1 MSEEVR
7 VRFAPSPT
15 GFLHIGGV
23 RTALFNWLFARHN
36 KGTFILR
43 IEDTDRERSTE
54 DSIQEI
60 IESMRWLGLDW
71 DEGPFRQME
80 RQSLYA
86 QKVQELLDGQKA
98 YRCYC
103 SPEELEAKRQAAQAR
118 KEKPRYDGTC
128 RDRKDPPDAPHV
140 VRFKCPP
147 TGNVVVND
155 LLRGN
160 VTFDLAE
167 LDDFILLRTDGTPT
181 YNFVVVV
188 DDADMRITHVIRGDD
203 HLSNTPRQALMYD
216 ALGFPR
222 PQFAHL
228 SMILGPDKTR
238 LSKRHGATATLAY
251 RDMGYLPNALINY
264 LARLGWSHGD
274 QEIFTTEEMIE
285 HFSLEHVTIS
295 AAVFN
300 PEKLKWVN
308 EQWIQKMPALELAK
322 HLEPILVREKVLP
335 EGHGK
340 TLADIATVIPSLQQ
354 RAKTLIEMAHGAEF
368 YLKNVDVSI
377 KFSLG
382 LRFKAEA
389 EVIRNE
395 KVIKEEKP
403 FSPEAEIDEKAVKKF
418 LTPEIKPLFEKLV
431 AGLEAMD
438 EPLDHDAVEALFKQT
453 IEEAGLKLGKLAQP
467 VRVALTG
474 KTASPGIYDVVLLL
488 GKQKTVERLGSAV
501 HIISTLKE

>member
-36 KGTFILR
+36 NGTFILR

-60 IESMRWLGLDW
+60 IESMEWLGLDW

-80 RQSLYA
+80 RQNLYA

-128 RDRKDPPDAPHV
+128 RDRKDQPDAPHV

-147 TGNVVVND
+147 AGNVVVND

-251 RDMGYLPNALINY
+251 RDMGYLPNGLVNY

-300 PEKLKWVN
+300 PEKLEWVN
-308 EQWIQKMPALELAK
+308 EQWIQKMPAPDLAK

-368 YLKNVDVSI
+368 YLKEEVTFDQ
-377 KFSLG
+377 
-382 LRFKAEA
+382 KA
-389 EVIRNE
+389 R
-395 KVIKEEKP
+395 
-403 FSPEAEIDEKAVKKF
+403 DKF
-418 LTPEIKPLFEKLV
+418 LKPEVKPLFDKLV
-431 AGLEAMD
+431 AGLETMD
-438 EPLDHDAVEALFKQT
+438 EPLDHDAIETLFKQT
-453 IEEAGLKLGKLAQP
+453 VEEAGLKLGKLAQP

-474 KTASPGIYDVVLLL
+474 KTASPGIFDVVLLL

-501 HIISTLKE
+501 HIISTFEE